1 MIPQT
6 AKTQDI
12 EATHDLWAIAHML
25 GIRDTGMGE
34 TQDSPASKVARRV
47 GNRALNNVP
56 CLKRLGRPQGKQV
69 RPITTLE
76 NTVLGENDTKAELG
90 K

>member
-12 EATHDLWAIAHML
+12 EASHDLWAIAHKL

-34 TQDSPASKVARRV
+34 TQDPLASKVFRRT
-47 GNRALNNVP
+47 GKRALNNVP
-56 CLKRLGRPQGKQV
+56 LPQEAWMAPG
-69 RPITTLE
+69 
-76 NTVLGENDTKAELG
+76 
-90 K
+90 